1 MIKRIRY
8 YLHLS
13 SLLFNK
19 KKFFSKIKSQNDDL
33 ESNFLQEFIK
43 KIENKTFIE
52 FGFHPFEFN
61 TIHLMTSNFRGV
73 LVDGNKKNAFFMK
86 VLKFFHN
93 YKIKVFS
100 LFLNRENIVKV
111 IDGEFGIFS
120 IDIDGN
126 DYWLTKE
133 VLESN
138 KNFDLMIVEYNSTF
152 LDKSITTPYDK
163 NFDRHIKH
171 KSGWYHG
178 ASLKAFIKLFD
189 QKNYALIKTTGGN
202 NAFFIKRD
210 SLSKFNF
217 IEVKFEDVF
226 EESKLR
232 NLWSKKNAQQQFE
245 VIKHLEY
252 VTV

>member
-1 MIKRIRY
+1 MIKRIKY

-13 SLLFNK
+13 SFFLNK
-19 KKFFSKIKSQNDDL
+19 KKFLSKIKSQNDDL
-33 ESNFLQEFIK
+33 ESNFLQAFIQ

-61 TIHLMTSNFRGV
+61 TIHLMTSNFKGV
-73 LVDGNKKNAFFMK
+73 LVDANKKNVFFMNI
-86 VLKFFHN
+86 LKFFHN
-93 YKIKVFS
+93 YKIRAIS
-100 LFLNRENIVKV
+100 TFLNKENIVEIV
-111 IDGEFGIFS
+111 DDDFGIFS

-133 VLESN
+133 ILETN
-138 KNFDLMIVEYNSTF
+138 RNFELMIVEYNSTF

-163 NFDRHIKH
+163 NFNRHNKH
-171 KSGWYHG
+171 ESGWYHG
-178 ASLKAFIKLFD
+178 ASLMAFIKLFN
-189 QKNYALIKTTGGN
+189 QKDYALIKTTGGN

-210 SLSKFNF
+210 SLNKYNF
-217 IEVKFEDVF
+217 TEVEFKNAF

-232 NLWSKKNAQQQFE
+232 NLWSNKNAHQQFE